1 MNIIAAICKNGGIG
15 YKNKLPWKL
24 KNELQYFQKL
34 TIGNGNNAVVMG
46 KNTWLSIKHRPLKD
60 RDNIILSNSMA
71 SAIKHDNTYVLSN
84 SIHSESNLYEWSKM
98 FSYEK
103 IWIIGGESIYKSFI
117 DNKNID
123 KIYLTEIDQEFK
135 CDTFFPE
142 IPENFTLLEKSRK
155 FQENDLSYQFKIYKN
170 TGSKPNYDVENEL
183 WMERLKHEISNP
195 PM

>member
-1 MNIIAAICKNGGIG
+1 
-15 YKNKLPWKL
+15 
-24 KNELQYFQKL
+24 
-34 TIGNGNNAVVMG
+34 
-46 KNTWLSIKHRPLKD
+46 
-60 RDNIILSNSMA
+60 
-71 SAIKHDNTYVLSN
+71 
-84 SIHSESNLYEWSKM
+84 M

-155 FQENDLSYQFKIYKN
+155 FQEYHLSYQFKIYKN